1 MERVHLLKNI
11 CMTQPNFLIVQAD
24 QLSAMVLGVSGNAVA
39 DTPHLDALMQSSMV
53 FRNAYCNF
61 PLCAPSR
68 VAMLTGRLSSRSAVY
83 DNACALNSEIPTYAH
98 YLQAAGYHTCLSGKM
113 HFVGPD
119 QLHGFEERLT
129 TDIYPSDFYWT
140 ENKASRDPRHK
151 SDDRGVML
159 SGICD
164 QSVQLEYDDLVM
176 QCALDKLAKLGSET
190 EEQPWL
196 LHVSL
201 THPHDPYYCREEHWN
216 RYRENDISL
225 PAVGRIPIEEQDA
238 LSRFI
243 NDRAGLDREFSDADI
258 LRARH
263 GYLGSVS
270 YFDDQLGKLVRAL
283 EETGERENTIIIVT
297 SDHGEMLGE
306 RGMWYKR
313 HHFEWSAKVPL
324 VISAN
329 DKLQSGIWDAPVSH
343 VDLLPTLLQLAEVD
357 VLAEPVDGQSL
368 ICPEKDNVV
377 LGESMSDGIDQP
389 VFMVRQ
395 HQYKLICSEMQQDM
409 LYDLSGD
416 PEEREN
422 VAVQCPD
429 IVDRLKTHVPNNWH
443 SDSLQKDIDQSIA
456 RRLLI
461 RQSHL
466 QGTPPEWDYM
476 PENPD
481 NEKWCRSGSDYTAW
495 STSVANPRKSL

>member
-1 MERVHLLKNI
+1 
-11 CMTQPNFLIVQAD
+11 MTRPNFLIVQAD

-39 DTPHLDALMQSSMV
+39 DTPHLDSLMQSSMT

-113 HFVGPD
+113 HFVGAD
-119 QLHGFEERLT
+119 QLHGFEGRLT

-140 ENKASRDPRHK
+140 ENKQSRDPKHK
-151 SDDRGVML
+151 SDDRGVTL

-176 QCALDKLAKLGSET
+176 QCAVDKLTQLGSNST
-190 EEQPWL
+190 AQPWL

-216 RYRENDISL
+216 RYTENDVSL
-225 PAVGRIPIEEQDA
+225 PRVGRIPIDELDA
-238 LSRFI
+238 LSLFI
-243 NDRAGLDREFSDADI
+243 NDRAGLNREFSEADI
-258 LRARH
+258 LRARR

-270 YFDDQLGKLVRAL
+270 YFDDQLGKLIQTL
-283 EETGERENTIIIVT
+283 EQIGQRDNTVIIVT

-313 HHFEWSAKVPL
+313 HHFEWSAKIPL
-324 VISAN
+324 VISAYGDLN
-329 DKLQSGIWDAPVSH
+329 SGVWDAPVSH
-343 VDLLPTLLQLAEVD
+343 VDLLPTLLQLADVD
-357 VLAEPVDGQSL
+357 TLVDSLDGQSL
-368 ICPEKDNVV
+368 LQPTDENVV
-377 LGESMSDGIDQP
+377 LGESMSDGIDMP

-395 HQYKLICSEMQQDM
+395 HQYKLICSEMQPDM
-409 LYDLSGD
+409 LYDLSVD
-416 PEEREN
+416 ADECNN
-422 VAVQCPD
+422 VAQQYPD
-429 IVDRLKTHVPNNWH
+429 VVARLKTHVADNWQ
-443 SDSLQKDIDQSIA
+443 SQSLQKEIDQSIA

-466 QGTPPEWDYM
+466 KGKPPEWDYM
-476 PENPD
+476 PDHPD
-481 NEKWCRSGSDYTAW
+481 NHKWCRSGSDYTAW
-495 STSVANPRKSL
+495 STSVLNPR